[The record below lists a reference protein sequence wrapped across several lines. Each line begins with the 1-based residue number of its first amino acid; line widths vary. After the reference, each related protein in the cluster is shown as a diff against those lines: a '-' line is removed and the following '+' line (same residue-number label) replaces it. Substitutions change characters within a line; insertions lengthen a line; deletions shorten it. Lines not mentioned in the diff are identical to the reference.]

1 MSHDNSRRLAEFSPT
16 QRKACIVLAACA
28 AALIVSIIAASFLAK
43 PSSGGKKGGYD
54 PDAYPLD
61 TSLSAVLGATTADDS
76 YITSSVFA
84 GDQTAVTLSQD
95 SRITLDQYVG
105 KDGLLVAQVGR
116 ESCVYFEEDSNS
128 YTLLQAIA
136 KMKPRR
142 VIVTLGSAD
151 AAAGTEAS
159 AFLTDYKQLL
169 QNIKAAYSYCDVIA
183 AGVAPV
189 TESSTNAAATQTLI
203 DQYNQGIAALCEELD
218 CKYLNTAEVLK
229 TDSGYGEDTYFS
241 GSGLSRSGATALA
254 NYIMNH
260 AYQTDDRRPDTN
272 DIPKRAAA
280 AMGVATPTPTPTPE
294 PIVYSYEVEDS
305 SKGSL
310 TGNGQTD
317 ASTLEIEAQ
326 EGDSITVTAV
336 AAEGYVFY
344 KWSDGV
350 TDAKRVDVV
359 SRAGKSVKA
368 MFNDARVEVKL
379 DRTDVTIKKG
389 ESVTVTGF
397 VKLGEKDYDSSKLQ
411 WAVNDELQSNGS
423 SYTFKGENTGTY
435 TIKAGI
441 EINGTYASAEFKVTV
456 QETTISISYSTNEID
471 PGQSVTLTA
480 KVTNPS
486 GDTTWSCDG
495 SSWTASGDTAAFS
508 ADAAGTYTI
517 HAKNNGADATVTITV
532 KAPTPTTNTTTPSS
546 SSGTTDSGTSSG
558 TTDSSS
564 GTTDSGSGT
573 TDSGSSSGTTDSGSS
588 SAEGQ

>member
-1 MSHDNSRRLAEFSPT
+1 MNQDKSRRFAELSPT

-28 AALIVSIIAASFLAK
+28 AALVVSIIIAAFLAK
-43 PSSGGKKGGYD
+43 PSSGGKKTGYD

-84 GDQTAVTLSQD
+84 GDQMAVTLSQD

-105 KDGLLVAQVGR
+105 KDGLLIAQTGR

-128 YTLLQAIA
+128 YTILQAIA

-183 AGVAPV
+183 AGVVPV

-203 DQYNQGIAALCEELD
+203 DQYNQGIAALCEDLD

-272 DIPKRAAA
+272 DIPKRAAS

-305 SKGSL
+305 SKGTL
-310 TGNGQTD
+310 NGNGQTGV
-317 ASTLEIEAQ
+317 ATLEIEAQ

-336 AAEGYVFY
+336 PAEGFVFFR
-344 KWSDGV
+344 WTDGV

-359 SRAGKSVKA
+359 SRAGKSSVTA
-368 MFNDARVEVKL
+368 MFHDARVEVKL
-379 DRTDVTIKKG
+379 DRTDMTIKKG
-389 ESVTVTGF
+389 ESLTVNGT
-397 VKLGEKDYDSSKLQ
+397 VKLGDKDYDASKLQ
-411 WAVNDELQSNGS
+411 WAVNGELQTNAA
-423 SYTFKGENTGTY
+423 SYTFKGETAGEY

-456 QETTISISYSTNEID
+456 QADPTTVSISYDTNTIEL
-471 PGQSVTLTA
+471 GKSLTLTA
-480 KVTNPS
+480 KVENAS
-486 GDTTWSCDG
+486 GDTTWSCEG
-495 SSWTASGDTAAFS
+495 SGWSASGNTATFTP
-508 ADAAGTYTI
+508 DAAGDYKI
-517 HAKNNGADATVTITV
+517 HAKNNGVDATVTITV
-532 KAPTPTTNTTTPSS
+532 KAPAPTPTPTPSPS
-546 SSGTTDSGTSSG
+546 PTQEPSPDATVPDAGN
-558 TTDSSS
+558 
-564 GTTDSGSGT
+564 
-573 TDSGSSSGTTDSGSS
+573 
-588 SAEGQ
+588 

>member
-1 MSHDNSRRLAEFSPT
+1 MNQDKSRRIAELSPT

-28 AALIVSIIAASFLAK
+28 AALVVSIIIAAFLAK
-43 PSSGGKKGGYD
+43 PSSGGKKNGYD

-84 GDQTAVTLSQD
+84 GDQMAVTLSQD

-105 KDGLLVAQVGR
+105 KDGLLIAQAGR

-128 YTLLQAIA
+128 YTILQAIA

-183 AGVAPV
+183 AGVVPV

-203 DQYNQGIAALCEELD
+203 DQYNQGIAALCEDLD

-272 DIPKRAAA
+272 DIPKRAAS

-294 PIVYSYEVEDS
+294 PIVYSYEVEDN
-305 SKGSL
+305 SKGTL
-310 TGNGQTD
+310 NGNGQTGV
-317 ASTLEIEAQ
+317 ATLEIEAQ

-359 SRAGKSVKA
+359 SRAGKSSVTA
-368 MFNDARVEVKL
+368 MFHDARVEVKL
-379 DRTDVTIKKG
+379 DRTDMTIKKG
-389 ESVTVTGF
+389 ESLTVNGT
-397 VKLGEKDYDSSKLQ
+397 VKLGDKDYDASKLQ
-411 WAVNDELQSNGS
+411 WAVNGELQTNAA
-423 SYTFKGENTGTY
+423 SYTFKGETAGEY

-456 QETTISISYSTNEID
+456 QADPTTVSISYDTNTIEL
-471 PGQSVTLTA
+471 GKSLTLTA
-480 KVTNPS
+480 KVENAS
-486 GDTTWSCDG
+486 GDTTWSCEG
-495 SSWTASGDTAAFS
+495 SGWSASGNTATFTP
-508 ADAAGTYTI
+508 DAAGDYKI
-517 HAKNNGADATVTITV
+517 HAKNNGEDATVTITV
-532 KAPTPTTNTTTPSS
+532 KAPAPTPTPTPTPTPESTSS
-546 SSGTTDSGTSSG
+546 S
-558 TTDSSS
+558 
-564 GTTDSGSGT
+564 TDSGS
-573 TDSGSSSGTTDSGSS
+573 DSGNS

>member
-1 MSHDNSRRLAEFSPT
+1 MNQDKSRRIAELSPT

-28 AALIVSIIAASFLAK
+28 AALVVSIIIAAFLAK
-43 PSSGGKKGGYD
+43 PSSGGKKNGYD

-84 GDQTAVTLSQD
+84 GDQMAVTLSQD

-105 KDGLLVAQVGR
+105 KDGLLIAQAGR

-128 YTLLQAIA
+128 YTILQAIA

-183 AGVAPV
+183 AGVVPV

-203 DQYNQGIAALCEELD
+203 DQYNQGIAALCEDLD

-272 DIPKRAAA
+272 DIPKRAAS

-294 PIVYSYEVEDS
+294 PIVYSYEVEDN
-305 SKGSL
+305 SKGTL
-310 TGNGQTD
+310 NGNGQTGV
-317 ASTLEIEAQ
+317 ATLEIEAQ

-379 DRTDVTIKKG
+379 DRTDVSIKQG
-389 ESVTVTGF
+389 ESLTVNGT
-397 VKLGEKDYDSSKLQ
+397 VKLGDKDYDASKLQ
-411 WAVNDELQSNGS
+411 WAVNGELQANAA
-423 SYTFKGENTGTY
+423 SYTFKGETAGEY

-456 QETTISISYSTNEID
+456 QADPTTVSISYDTNTIEL
-471 PGQSVTLTA
+471 GKSLTLTA
-480 KVTNPS
+480 KVENAS
-486 GDTTWSCDG
+486 GDTTWSCEG
-495 SSWTASGDTAAFS
+495 SGWSASGNTATFTP
-508 ADAAGTYTI
+508 DAAGDYKI
-517 HAKNNGADATVTITV
+517 HAKNNGVDATVTITV
-532 KAPTPTTNTTTPSS
+532 KDPAPESKPESTPESKPESTPES
-546 SSGTTDSGTSSG
+546 
-558 TTDSSS
+558 
-564 GTTDSGSGT
+564 
-573 TDSGSSSGTTDSGSS
+573 TDSGSSK
-588 SAEGQ
+588 AEGQ

>member
-1 MSHDNSRRLAEFSPT
+1 MNQNKFRRIAELSPT

-28 AALIVSIIAASFLAK
+28 AALIVSIILAAFLAK
-43 PSSGGKKGGYD
+43 PSSGGKKNGYD

-84 GDQTAVTLSQD
+84 GDQMAVTLSQD

-105 KDGLLVAQVGR
+105 KDGLLIAQTGR

-128 YTLLQAIA
+128 YTILQAIA

-183 AGVAPV
+183 AGVVPV

-203 DQYNQGIAALCEELD
+203 DQYNQGIAALCEDLD

-272 DIPKRAAA
+272 DVPKRAAS

-294 PIVYSYEVEDS
+294 PIVYSYEVEDN
-305 SKGSL
+305 SKGTL
-310 TGNGQTD
+310 NGNGQTGV
-317 ASTLEIEAQ
+317 ATLEIEAQ

-379 DRTDVTIKKG
+379 DRTDVSIKQG
-389 ESVTVTGF
+389 ESLTVNGT
-397 VKLGEKDYDSSKLQ
+397 VKLGDKDYDASKLQ
-411 WAVNDELQSNGS
+411 WAVNGELQTTAA
-423 SYTFKGENTGTY
+423 SYTFKGETAGEY

-456 QETTISISYSTNEID
+456 QADPTTVSISYDTNTIEL
-471 PGQSVTLTA
+471 GKSLTLTA
-480 KVTNPS
+480 KVENAS
-486 GDTTWSCDG
+486 GDTTWSCENSG
-495 SSWTASGDTAAFS
+495 WSASGNTATFTP
-508 ADAAGTYTI
+508 DAAGDYKI
-517 HAKNNGADATVTITV
+517 HAKNNGVDATVTITV
-532 KAPTPTTNTTTPSS
+532 KAPAPTPTPTPTPTPESTSS
-546 SSGTTDSGTSSG
+546 S
-558 TTDSSS
+558 
-564 GTTDSGSGT
+564 TDSGS
-573 TDSGSSSGTTDSGSS
+573 DSGNS

>member
-1 MSHDNSRRLAEFSPT
+1 MNQDKSRRFAELSPT

-28 AALIVSIIAASFLAK
+28 AALVVSIIIAAFLAK
-43 PSSGGKKGGYD
+43 PSSGGKKTGYD

-61 TSLSAVLGATTADDS
+61 TNLSAVLGATTADDS

-84 GDQTAVTLSQD
+84 GDQMAVTLSQD

-105 KDGLLVAQVGR
+105 KDGLLIAQAGR

-128 YTLLQAIA
+128 YTILQAIA

-183 AGVAPV
+183 AGVVPV

-203 DQYNQGIAALCEELD
+203 DQYNQGIAALCEDLD

-272 DIPKRAAA
+272 DIPKRAAS

-294 PIVYSYEVEDS
+294 PIVYSYEVEGN
-305 SKGSL
+305 SKGTL
-310 TGNGQTD
+310 NGNGQTGV
-317 ASTLEIEAQ
+317 ATLEIEAQ

-359 SRAGKSVKA
+359 SRAGKSSVTA
-368 MFNDARVEVKL
+368 MFHDARVEVKL
-379 DRTDVTIKKG
+379 DRTDMTIKKG
-389 ESVTVTGF
+389 ESLTVNGT
-397 VKLGEKDYDSSKLQ
+397 VKLGDKDYDASKLQ
-411 WAVNDELQSNGS
+411 WAVNGELQTNAA
-423 SYTFKGENTGTY
+423 SYTFKGETAGEY

-456 QETTISISYSTNEID
+456 QADPTTVSISYDTNTIEL
-471 PGQSVTLTA
+471 GKSLTLTA
-480 KVTNPS
+480 KVENAS
-486 GDTTWSCDG
+486 GDTTWSCEG
-495 SSWTASGDTAAFS
+495 SGWSASGNTATFTP
-508 ADAAGTYTI
+508 DAAGDYKI
-517 HAKNNGADATVTITV
+517 HAKNNGEDATVTITV
-532 KAPTPTTNTTTPSS
+532 KAPAPTPTPTPTPTPESTSS
-546 SSGTTDSGTSSG
+546 S
-558 TTDSSS
+558 
-564 GTTDSGSGT
+564 TDSGS
-573 TDSGSSSGTTDSGSS
+573 DSGNS

>member
-1 MSHDNSRRLAEFSPT
+1 MSHNNSHRLAELSPT

-116 ESCVYFEEDSNS
+116 ESCVNFEEDSNS

-151 AAAGTEAS
+151 AAAGTDVS

-183 AGVAPV
+183 AGVVPV

-203 DQYNQGIAALCEELD
+203 DQYNQGIAALCEDLD

-280 AMGVATPTPTPTPE
+280 AVGVATPTPTPTPE
-294 PIVYSYEVEDS
+294 PIVYSYEVEDK

-310 TGNGQTD
+310 TGNGQTGV
-317 ASTLEIEAQ
+317 ASLEIEAQ

-411 WAVNDELQSNGS
+411 WAVNGELQSNGS
-423 SYTFKGENTGTY
+423 SYTFKGDNAGTY

-456 QETTISISYSTNEID
+456 QADPTTVTIDYKGSIIA
-471 PGQSVTLTA
+471 PGQDITLTA

-486 GDTTWSCDG
+486 GSTTWSCDEIG
-495 SSWTASGDTAAFS
+495 WTASGDTATFRP
-508 ADAAGTYTI
+508 DAAGTYTI
-517 HAKNNGADATVTITV
+517 HAKNNGVDATVTITV
-532 KAPTPTTNTTTPSS
+532 KAPTPPPTTNPDTGA
-546 SSGTTDSGTSSG
+546 SSGSDSGASSG
-558 TTDSSS
+558 SDPGASS
-564 GTTDSGSGT
+564 GSDP
-573 TDSGSSSGTTDSGSS
+573 GSS
-588 SAEGQ
+588 SADGQ

>member
-1 MSHDNSRRLAEFSPT
+1 MNQDKFRRIAELSPT

-28 AALIVSIIAASFLAK
+28 AALIASIIIAAFLAK
-43 PSSGGKKGGYD
+43 PSSGGKKTDYD

-84 GDQTAVTLSQD
+84 GDQMAVTLSQD

-105 KDGLLVAQVGR
+105 KDGLLIAQTGR
-116 ESCVYFEEDSNS
+116 ESCVNFEEDSNS
-128 YTLLQAIA
+128 YTILQAIA

-183 AGVAPV
+183 AGVVPV

-203 DQYNQGIAALCEELD
+203 DQYNQGIAALCEDLD

-229 TDSGYGEDTYFS
+229 TDSGYGEATYFS

-272 DIPKRAAA
+272 DIPKRAAS

-294 PIVYSYEVEDS
+294 PIVYSYEVEDN
-305 SKGSL
+305 SKGTL
-310 TGNGQTD
+310 NGNGQTGV
-317 ASTLEIEAQ
+317 ATLEIEAQ

-344 KWSDGV
+344 KWSDNV

-359 SRAGKSVKA
+359 SRAGKSVTA
-368 MFNDARVEVKL
+368 MFNPIVEVKL

-389 ESVTVTGF
+389 ESLTINGNI
-397 VKLGEKDYDSSKLQ
+397 KLANQDYDASNLQ
-411 WAVNDELQSNGS
+411 WAVNGELQATAA
-423 SYTFKGENTGTY
+423 SYTFKGETAGEY

-441 EINGTYASAEFKVTV
+441 EIKGTYASAEFKVTV
-456 QETTISISYSTNEID
+456 QADPTTVSISYDTNTVEL
-471 PGQSVTLTA
+471 GKSLTLTA
-480 KVTNPS
+480 KVENAS
-486 GDTTWSCDG
+486 GDTTWSCEG
-495 SSWTASGDTAAFS
+495 SGWSASGNTATFTP
-508 ADAAGTYTI
+508 DAAGDYKI
-517 HAKNNGADATVTITV
+517 HAKNNSVDATVTITV
-532 KAPTPTTNTTTPSS
+532 KAPAPTPSPS
-546 SSGTTDSGTSSG
+546 PSPTPSPSPSPTQEPSPDATVPDAGN
-558 TTDSSS
+558 
-564 GTTDSGSGT
+564 
-573 TDSGSSSGTTDSGSS
+573 
-588 SAEGQ
+588 

>member
-1 MSHDNSRRLAEFSPT
+1 MNQDKSRRFAELSPT

-28 AALIVSIIAASFLAK
+28 AALIVSIIIASFLAK
-43 PSSGGKKGGYD
+43 PSSGGKKNGYD

-84 GDQTAVTLSQD
+84 GDQMAVTLSQD

-105 KDGLLVAQVGR
+105 KDGLLIAQAGR

-128 YTLLQAIA
+128 YTILQAIA

-183 AGVAPV
+183 AGVVPV

-203 DQYNQGIAALCEELD
+203 DQYNQGIAALCEDLD

-272 DIPKRAAA
+272 DIPKRAAS

-294 PIVYSYEVEDS
+294 PIVYSYEVEDK
-305 SKGSL
+305 SKGTL
-310 TGNGQTD
+310 NGNGQTGV
-317 ASTLEIEAQ
+317 ATLEIEAQ

-344 KWSDGV
+344 KWSDNV

-359 SRAGKSVKA
+359 SRAGKSSVTA
-368 MFNDARVEVKL
+368 MFHDARVEVKL
-379 DRTDVTIKKG
+379 DRTDMTIKKG
-389 ESVTVTGF
+389 ESLTVNGT
-397 VKLGEKDYDSSKLQ
+397 VKLGDKDYDASKLQ
-411 WAVNDELQSNGS
+411 WAVNGELQTNAA
-423 SYTFKGENTGTY
+423 SYTFKGETAGEY

-456 QETTISISYSTNEID
+456 QADPTTVSISYDTNTIEL
-471 PGQSVTLTA
+471 GKSLTLTA
-480 KVTNPS
+480 KVENAS
-486 GDTTWSCDG
+486 GDTTWSCEG
-495 SSWTASGDTAAFS
+495 SGWSASGNTATFTP
-508 ADAAGTYTI
+508 DAAGDYKI
-517 HAKNNGADATVTITV
+517 HAKNNGEDATVTITV
-532 KAPTPTTNTTTPSS
+532 KAPAPTPTPTPTPTPESTSS
-546 SSGTTDSGTSSG
+546 S
-558 TTDSSS
+558 
-564 GTTDSGSGT
+564 TDSGS
-573 TDSGSSSGTTDSGSS
+573 DSGNS

>member
-1 MSHDNSRRLAEFSPT
+1 MNQDKSRRIAELSPT

-28 AALIVSIIAASFLAK
+28 AALIVSIIIASFLAK
-43 PSSGGKKGGYD
+43 PSSGGKKNGYD

-84 GDQTAVTLSQD
+84 GDQMAVTLSQD

-105 KDGLLVAQVGR
+105 KDGLLIAQAGR

-128 YTLLQAIA
+128 YTILQAIA

-183 AGVAPV
+183 AGVVPV

-203 DQYNQGIAALCEELD
+203 DQYNQGIAALCEDLD

-272 DIPKRAAA
+272 DIPKRAAS
-280 AMGVATPTPTPTPE
+280 AMGVATPTPTPE
-294 PIVYSYEVEDS
+294 PIVYSYEVEDN
-305 SKGSL
+305 SKGTL
-310 TGNGQTD
+310 NGNGQTGV
-317 ASTLEIEAQ
+317 ATLEIEAQ

-379 DRTDVTIKKG
+379 DRTDVSIKQG
-389 ESVTVTGF
+389 ESLTVNGT
-397 VKLGEKDYDSSKLQ
+397 VKLGDKDYDASKLQ
-411 WAVNDELQSNGS
+411 WAVNGELQTTAA
-423 SYTFKGENTGTY
+423 SYTFKGETAGEY

-456 QETTISISYSTNEID
+456 QADPTTVSISYDTNTVEL
-471 PGQSVTLTA
+471 GKSLTLTA
-480 KVTNPS
+480 KVENAS
-486 GDTTWSCDG
+486 GDTTWSCEG
-495 SSWTASGDTAAFS
+495 SGWSASGNTATFTP
-508 ADAAGTYTI
+508 DAAGDYKI
-517 HAKNNGADATVTITV
+517 HAKNNGVDATVTITV
-532 KAPTPTTNTTTPSS
+532 KAPAPTPTPTPTPTPSPS
-546 SSGTTDSGTSSG
+546 PTQEPSPDATVPDAGN
-558 TTDSSS
+558 
-564 GTTDSGSGT
+564 
-573 TDSGSSSGTTDSGSS
+573 
-588 SAEGQ
+588 